1 MDVCD
6 VPPSTSRVS
15 SSTQTIV
22 ISKSDKANTTL
33 QEYAKIL
40 KPVLSASSRLGRA
53 LAELFGLLV
62 KVRELADQD
71 RESTL
76 TYLT

>member
-1 MDVCD
+1 MEIDICEVA
-6 VPPSTSRVS
+6 TSAATRVS
-15 SSTQTIV
+15 SSTQTAIL
-22 ISKSDKANTTL
+22 SKSDKTNTTL

-62 KVRELADQD
+62 KVK
-71 RESTL
+71 T
-76 TYLT
+76 